1 MISEFLL
8 NIVFGISHG
17 ALSLLPEI
25 SLDVDSSSFEYFL
38 AIVRSACYLLPM
50 GTVGTIISI
59 IIVIS
64 VWRIGVSIVKAV
76 WDVLPFA

>member
-17 ALSLLPEI
+17 ALSLLPDI

-50 GTVGTIISI
+50 GTVRMILSIVVAISI
-59 IIVIS
+59 
-64 VWRIGVSIVKAV
+64 WRIGVAIVKAV
-76 WDVLPFA
+76 WDLLPFA